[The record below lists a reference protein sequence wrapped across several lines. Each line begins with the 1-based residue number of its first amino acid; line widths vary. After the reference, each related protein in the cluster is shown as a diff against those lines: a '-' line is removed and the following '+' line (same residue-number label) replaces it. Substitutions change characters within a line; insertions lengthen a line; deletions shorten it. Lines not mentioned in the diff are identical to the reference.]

1 MNTTRNWGT
10 AAFIVAAS
18 GMMTP
23 YAAASEESNGA
34 VIVEWNQF
42 LQQNVTGPPV
52 GQPRDY
58 AMLHIAMADAVVA
71 IHRQYEPFHAHVS
84 ASSGASAEAAAAQAA
99 HDVLLALPNLLPGAG
114 PAADALLASQ
124 LAQIPPGRLAQ
135 GVDVGKRA
143 AQAILSWR
151 QNDGYASANPQPPPF
166 LASTLPGIWRPTASG
181 PYQFSEII
189 NVVPFGLLTS
199 TQFLP
204 SPFPQ
209 LESAAYADS
218 YNEVKSVGR
227 IDSTVRTPEQGRFAQ
242 LFAGN
247 GPAYKNVTGPFR
259 LWSNV
264 ARDLSQQKALSLV
277 DTARLFALTMATTH
291 DSILTSHSS
300 KAVYR
305 VWRPETA
312 IANGDL
318 DNNTATDPEPGWTP
332 LIPTPPYPAYSS
344 DMTCIGTGASVM
356 LAHVLGSDVQT
367 FAATWYTASNDVVFT
382 QPYTRLSRLLSD
394 EANSRIWGGIHYRF
408 DIEGSMVS
416 CTQVANYLFD
426 NYMRPTRE

>member
-1 MNTTRNWGT
+1 MNTIRNWGT
-10 AAFIVAAS
+10 AAFIVATS

-23 YAAASEESNGA
+23 YAVASEESNGA

-99 HDVLLALPNLLPGAG
+99 HDVLVALPNLLPGAG

-209 LESAAYADS
+209 LESTAYADS

-259 LWSNV
+259 QWSNV

-305 VWRPETA
+305 LWRPETA

-318 DNNTATDPEPGWTP
+318 DNNPATDPEPGWTP

-356 LAHVLGSDVQT
+356 LAHILGSDVQT
-367 FAATWYTASNDVVFT
+367 FAATWYTASGDVVFT
-382 QPYTRLSRLLSD
+382 QPYTRLSQLLSD
-394 EANSRIWGGIHYRF
+394 EANSRVWGGIHYRF
-408 DIEGSMVS
+408 DLEGSMVS

-426 NYMRPTRE
+426 NYMRPTRD

>member
-1 MNTTRNWGT
+1 MNTIKNLGA

-23 YAAASEESNGA
+23 CAVASEESNGA
-34 VIVEWNQF
+34 VIVAWNQF

-99 HDVLLALPNLLPGAG
+99 HDVLVALPNLLPGAG

-209 LESAAYADS
+209 LESTAYADA

-259 LWSNV
+259 QWSNV
-264 ARDLSQQKALSLV
+264 ARDLSQQKSLSLV

-305 VWRPETA
+305 LWRPETA

-318 DNNTATDPEPGWTP
+318 DNNPATDPEPGWTP

-356 LAHVLGSDVQT
+356 LAHILGSDVQT
-367 FAATWYTASNDVVFT
+367 FAATWYTASGDVVFT
-382 QPYTRLSRLLSD
+382 QPYTRLSQLLSD
-394 EANSRIWGGIHYRF
+394 EANSRVWGGIHYRF
-408 DIEGSMVS
+408 DLEGSMVS

-426 NYMRPTRE
+426 NYMRPTRD